1 MQPAGLASFKLKKEH
16 KSKIYAYE
24 KEAVK
29 LSAGFEKKF
38 KANKRAWEFFQSLP
52 PSYHR
57 SALNWVMSAKQET
70 TSIKRLDELITDSE
84 AGRKIKRLSY

>member
-29 LSAGFEKKF
+29 LSAEFEKKF
-38 KANKRAWEFFQSLP
+38 KANKRAWRFFNLF
-52 PSYHR
+52 H
-57 SALNWVMSAKQET
+57 L
-70 TSIKRLDELITDSE
+70 LITDLHSI
-84 AGRKIKRLSY
+84 G